1 MLKNSQTCNNLIH
14 VFRILKLFY
23 QIIIKSKN
31 LIHIFA
37 IAKGKSKM
45 KLKNQLAYS
54 RKKYFINVRKKYERK
69 YTKFYLL
76 VEKKYMKW

>member
-1 MLKNSQTCNNLIH
+1 MNERFTLDSTVTEISENERVNKKLPIFFDLALCSQ
-14 VFRILKLFY
+14 
-23 QIIIKSKN
+23 IKWP
-31 LIHIFA
+31 F
-37 IAKGKSKM
+37 SKM